1 MQSMMRRG
9 TLAAFSFFA
18 LSVLFS
24 GAFSRLNAAELL
36 MFESPGCPW
45 CLMWHRQ
52 IGPIYPK
59 TPESKIAP
67 LRRIV
72 LSKDMPLD
80 ISLSSPVVATPTFV
94 LVENG
99 KEIGRLTGYK
109 DEASFWGLLGVLLQK
124 LPDAERAAGR
134 RTL

>member
-1 MQSMMRRG
+1 MRRVIRR
-9 TLAAFSFFA
+9 TVLTAFYCFVF
-18 LSVLFS
+18 SVLS
-24 GAFSRLNAAELL
+24 IGAFSRSDAAELL
-36 MFESPGCPW
+36 MFESHGCPW
-45 CLMWHRQ
+45 CLMWHRE

-67 LRRIV
+67 LRRIM
-72 LSKDMPLD
+72 LSKEMPLD
-80 ISLSSPVVATPTFV
+80 ISLSAPVVATPTFV
-94 LVENG
+94 LVEDG

-134 RTL
+134 RML

>member
-1 MQSMMRRG
+1 
-9 TLAAFSFFA
+9 
-18 LSVLFS
+18 
-24 GAFSRLNAAELL
+24 
-36 MFESPGCPW
+36 
-45 CLMWHRQ
+45 MWHRE

-67 LRRIV
+67 LRRIM
-72 LSKDMPLD
+72 LSKETRLD
-80 ISLSSPVVATPTFV
+80 ISLSAPVVATPTFV

-124 LPDAERAAGR
+124 LPEAERGAGR
-134 RTL
+134 RML